1 MCLGYYDEKELD
13 GMPESEDS
21 TFMEEG
27 FANDDGLRKSG
38 YCGKAIIMDGPFA
51 ETKE

>member
-13 GMPESEDS
+13 RMPESEDS